1 MRKRNIT
8 LPGRSAHFLTK
19 AYAVFA
25 KDLRLELRSK
35 YALNTI
41 LMFGVISLVAVSFSL
56 GQSSLPPKL
65 LAAVFWIIMFFAA
78 MAGLAHVFVREEES
92 GTALALRLTADPDTV
107 YLGKLVFNL
116 TLLSLMAAVITPLF
130 FMFTDAPSEHWASFV
145 LVLALG
151 VLALCAGTTLVGAI
165 VSKASVKGALF
176 AVLSLPIF
184 LVPLWWLVAASDKAL
199 TGGGFAA
206 MSSELSGLFSYCV
219 VMITLSV
226 LMFKIV
232 WLE

>member
-1 MRKRNIT
+1 M
-8 LPGRSAHFLTK
+8 PGQSAHFLSK

-56 GQSSLPPKL
+56 GQGSLPPRL

-78 MAGLAHVFVREEES
+78 MAGLAHVFIREEET
-92 GTALALRLTADPDTV
+92 GTALALRLTADPDAV
-107 YLGKLVFNL
+107 YVGKLVFNL
-116 TLLSLMAAVITPLF
+116 TLLGLMALIITPLF
-130 FMFTDAPSEHWASFV
+130 FVFTDAPAEHWLAFV

-151 VLALCAGTTLVGAI
+151 VLALCAGTTLVAAI
-165 VSKASVKGALF
+165 VSKASAKGALF

-184 LVPLWWLVAASDKAL
+184 LVPLWWLIAAADKAL
-199 TGGGFAA
+199 TGGGVAA
-206 MSSELSGLFSYCV
+206 MSSELIGLVSYCV

-226 LMFKIV
+226 LLFELV

>member
-1 MRKRNIT
+1 MKKRNT
-8 LPGRSAHFLTK
+8 ALPEPSAHFLTK
-19 AYAVFA
+19 AYAIFA
-25 KDLRLELRSK
+25 KDLRLELRTK

-56 GQSSLPPKL
+56 GQGGLAPRL

-78 MAGLAHVFVREEES
+78 MAGLAHVFVREEEA
-92 GTALALRLTADPDTV
+92 GTSMALRLSADPDAV
-107 YLGKLVFNL
+107 YVGKFAFNL
-116 TLLSLMAAVITPLF
+116 TLLSIMAVIIAPLF
-130 FMFTDAPSEHWASFV
+130 FVFTDAPSEHWGLFV
-145 LVLALG
+145 LVLMLG
-151 VLALCAGTTLVGAI
+151 VVALCAGTTLVAAI

-184 LVPLWWLVAASDKAL
+184 LVPLWWLIAASDKAL

-206 MSSELSGLFSYCV
+206 MSSELIGLVSYCV
-219 VMITLSV
+219 VMVTLSV
-226 LMFKIV
+226 LLFKVV